1 MGNIVSL
8 KFALKLGYKKGEFK
22 PLRTRERAGESSSGH
37 PIHPNGAILL
47 SWYHSTSPQF
57 SNMRFLV
64 VEDYH
69 FDLLIGA
76 ESMYRHKLLSPI
88 IFTLQ
93 SKNGV
98 SVVAKT
104 SGMFSCVENAK
115 YD

>member
-8 KFALKLGYKKGEFK
+8 KFALRLGYKEAEFK
-22 PLRTRERAGESSSGH
+22 PLRTREMAGESSSGH
-37 PIHPNGAILL
+37 PIRPKGAVLL

-76 ESMYRHKLLSPI
+76 ESMYHHKMLSPI
-88 IFTLQ
+88 IFSHQ
-93 SKNGV
+93 QKIGV

-104 SGMFSCVENAK
+104 NGMFSCV
-115 YD
+115 

>member
-8 KFALKLGYKKGEFK
+8 EFALKLGYKEAKFK
-22 PLRTRERAGESSSGH
+22 PLKAREMTGESSSGH
-37 PIHPNGAILL
+37 PIHPKGAVLL
-47 SWYHSTSPQF
+47 SWYHGTSPQF

-76 ESMYRHKLLSPI
+76 ESMYHHKMLSPI
-88 IFTLQ
+88 IFSHHQ
-93 SKNGV
+93 RAGV

-104 SGMFSCVENAK
+104 TGMFSSVDNAK